1 MARQGRLKI
10 SQTTRTSSKI
20 SRMPIELIK
29 VSRIVIITNGS
40 TRHHTKSGVVILVS
54 LIGTKKK
61 RGQIDR
67 EITISKIS
75 VGVRIITNIEEQ
87 NSKMDS
93 VTTIINGIMVRSTRT
108 EKATPITSI
117 RSRSSDSPRTK
128 IGGILRAIMTLI
140 SSLSHA
146 GVVRSAPI
154 NAPMISIRHPM
165 VIDGARTGSRSEIS
179 TASSRSKKKRSNK
192 ANSATPETI
201 TRRGSN
207 SSTMLASVASSLKSS
222 VLARKSNLM
231 LMIKIVSLSL
241 AVKSNKAV
249 EAFLAA
255 DVATNKAGIQKA
267 SVIRKIT
274 PDSLMLRL
282 RKSQERMMTTR
293 LNKSRMV
300 STSSRW
306 SSLTQK
312 TTTSSKK
319 SWTPDKRKTAK
330 LSVSLSRLLSKPYSK
345 HQHALF
351 RYSTMTT
358 KSQKL
363 LPSYRSNSWQKRS
376 RLGSHPRRRSGSRL
390 S

>member
-1 MARQGRLKI
+1 M
-10 SQTTRTSSKI
+10 
-20 SRMPIELIK
+20 
-29 VSRIVIITNGS
+29 
-40 TRHHTKSGVVILVS
+40 
-54 LIGTKKK
+54 
-61 RGQIDR
+61 
-67 EITISKIS
+67 
-75 VGVRIITNIEEQ
+75 
-87 NSKMDS
+87 
-93 VTTIINGIMVRSTRT
+93 
-108 EKATPITSI
+108 
-117 RSRSSDSPRTK
+117 K
-128 IGGILRAIMTLI
+128 IGGILKAIMTLI

-222 VLARKSNLM
+222 VPARKSNLM
-231 LMIKIVSLSL
+231 LMMKIVSLSL
-241 AVKSNKAV
+241 AVKSNKAA

-293 LNKSRMV
+293 LSKSRMV
-300 STSSRW
+300 STSSR
-306 SSLTQK
+306 
-312 TTTSSKK
+312 
-319 SWTPDKRKTAK
+319 
-330 LSVSLSRLLSKPYSK
+330 
-345 HQHALF
+345 
-351 RYSTMTT
+351 
-358 KSQKL
+358 
-363 LPSYRSNSWQKRS
+363 
-376 RLGSHPRRRSGSRL
+376 
-390 S
+390 